1 MKYIA
6 NNSMK
11 PHLIIFSLITLL
23 TFLSCSDTE
32 KAPTPESRNIVF
44 DLALAEEHAEDVTV
58 IMDEAAMYGKLVTKD
73 NYFPTDSPI
82 IVKKYYDSIQK
93 LDTLIVVDFGI
104 KGVMSK
110 DEKTRSG
117 RIKISMPRGYNFAG
131 TIQTISFENLTIN
144 GTLVSGKKTIKYNGV
159 NVSGNKEWIVVNDI
173 NYAKK
178 DGTIINLKGEQRR
191 SWTNISNQ
199 VWTQRTYK
207 FEGVYEQFI
216 RNNITYNFDVKTAL
230 QVNIGCRH
238 FQSGVLSFKKDNKTY
253 LINYGKTLISGCD
266 NFAEIQFDGTTETI
280 NLVL

>member
-1 MKYIA
+1 
-6 NNSMK
+6 
-11 PHLIIFSLITLL
+11 
-23 TFLSCSDTE
+23 
-32 KAPTPESRNIVF
+32 
-44 DLALAEEHAEDVTV
+44 
-58 IMDEAAMYGKLVTKD
+58 
-73 NYFPTDSPI
+73 
-82 IVKKYYDSIQK
+82 
-93 LDTLIVVDFGI
+93 
-104 KGVMSK
+104 MSK

-144 GTLVSGKKTIKYNGV
+144 GTIVSGKKTIKYNGV